1 VPIRKDDEVVIQV
14 TFDGGDCVYAF
25 IRRFVSMD
33 DKQVKVRQL
42 NPPKQIAYSRKD
54 VVAIHRIVGASFRD

>member
-1 VPIRKDDEVVIQV
+1 LTRALAGASEQ
-14 TFDGGDCVYAF
+14 TQ
-25 IRRFVSMD
+25 RRFVSMD

-42 NPPKQIAYSRKD
+42 NPPKQIAYARKD